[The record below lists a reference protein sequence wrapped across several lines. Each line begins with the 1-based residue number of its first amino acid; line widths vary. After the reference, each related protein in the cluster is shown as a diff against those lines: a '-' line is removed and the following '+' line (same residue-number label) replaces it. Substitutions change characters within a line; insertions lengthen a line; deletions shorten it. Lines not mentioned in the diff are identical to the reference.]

1 MTNQNDILT
10 LLSSL
15 SDEFSAEDLRF
26 SDIASDLAAQI
37 IERRV
42 ALGLTQK
49 ELAEKL
55 GKSQDIVSKWENAD
69 CNFQIKTLI
78 EISQRLN
85 LPLTISFRSPI
96 SETKTYFV
104 SPTPAATAASVAKY
118 VSATSPEPSWQS
130 TQ

>member
-1 MTNQNDILT
+1 MKIYWNGESKNIIGP
-10 LLSSL
+10 SVKH
-15 SDEFSAEDLRF
+15 LRK
-26 SDIASDLAAQI
+26 
-37 IERRV
+37 RNN
-42 ALGLTQK
+42 LTQK

-55 GKSQDIVSKWENAD
+55 GKSQAIVSKWENAD